1 MNSVTPLVSII
12 ISTLNSEKYLEKA
25 LESSIGQ
32 SYLNRE
38 IILIDGLS
46 TDNTVNIIKKYS
58 EKIKYWKSESDT
70 GIYNAWNKGLKVA
83 NGEWICFIGSDD
95 EWYSN
100 KSLELLVKSANIK
113 KNSNFVSGKIFI
125 TNEYNN
131 FVSSMGKKWDIKK
144 IRNNITIGHPGSL
157 HKKNL
162 FNEYGLFNEDYKI
175 CGDYEFLIRNRKF
188 INANFVNDYV
198 VRMKNSGISNKKPFL
213 AFKESA
219 RALSQNLKLGLYFSI
234 KFYFWSIFKYV
245 IKKLIAK

>member
-113 KNSNFVSGKIFI
+113 KNSNFVSGI
-125 TNEYNN
+125 
-131 FVSSMGKKWDIKK
+131 
-144 IRNNITIGHPGSL
+144 
-157 HKKNL
+157 
-162 FNEYGLFNEDYKI
+162 
-175 CGDYEFLIRNRKF
+175 
-188 INANFVNDYV
+188 
-198 VRMKNSGISNKKPFL
+198 
-213 AFKESA
+213 
-219 RALSQNLKLGLYFSI
+219 
-234 KFYFWSIFKYV
+234 
-245 IKKLIAK
+245 